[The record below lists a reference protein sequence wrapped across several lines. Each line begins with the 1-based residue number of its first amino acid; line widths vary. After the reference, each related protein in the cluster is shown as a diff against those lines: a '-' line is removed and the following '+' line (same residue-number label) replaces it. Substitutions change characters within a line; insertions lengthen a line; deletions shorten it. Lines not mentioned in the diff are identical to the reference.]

1 MEVATAAVA
10 VSAATMRGCPR
21 DEADEAEIEAENR
34 LSIGGEDAA
43 ASGLYIPLIFSPGC
57 SHQPGLN
64 VSLFP
69 NSFLNWLGLTTG
81 TKDIIM
87 HYTGSI

>member
-1 MEVATAAVA
+1 MGGGDGSGDGTGSGSVPPEVEVATAAVA

-43 ASGLYIPLIFSPGC
+43 ASGLYIPL
-57 SHQPGLN
+57 
-64 VSLFP
+64 
-69 NSFLNWLGLTTG
+69 
-81 TKDIIM
+81 DI
-87 HYTGSI
+87 